1 MPSDDD
7 IALDEKRMYGDKRA
21 ETVVYVAGGMGL
33 TRVEVAG
40 DQVGRFELAVRD
52 EVRDVAGRDGRLLVA
67 TDEDVLVGTGEDFEP
82 TGFGPAAAVGLA
94 PGEVDPDP
102 RPVAAGLDG
111 EVAVLRGDQWEPVG
125 PVDDPRAVDG
135 DLLAAGD
142 GVYRIDIAADG
153 DTVTAGLDRLREG
166 PATDVAAAGPY
177 AVCPDGLYELPDR
190 RLRDGEHTAVAADA
204 SGRRGDAGSRA
215 HAVAG
220 GDLFVRHGRDGWDR
234 VDLPTDES
242 VVDVAYGESVY
253 AVTAV
258 GTLLV
263 RADPERTPDGHGG
276 WRSRALGVREV
287 RRLAVP

>member
-1 MPSDDD
+1 VPSDDD

-21 ETVVYVAGGMGL
+21 ETVVYVAGDMGL

-40 DQVGRFELAVRD
+40 DQVGRFELAARDPVRD
-52 EVRDVAGRDGRLLVA
+52 AAGRDGRLLVA
-67 TDEDVLVGTGEDFEP
+67 TDEDVLVGTGEGFEP

-94 PGEVDPDP
+94 PGTTGTGL
-102 RPVAAGLDG
+102 RPLAAGPDG

-125 PVDDPRAVDG
+125 TVSDPRAIDG

-142 GVYRIDIAADG
+142 GVYRVG
-153 DTVTAGLDRLREG
+153 TESLDRLRDG
-166 PATDVAAAGPY
+166 PATDVAAGGPY
-177 AVCPDGLYELPDR
+177 AACPDGLYGLPDR
-190 RLRDGEHTAVAADA
+190 RLRDGEHTVVAADA
-204 SGRRGDAGSRA
+204 DGERA

-220 GDLFVRHGRDGWDR
+220 GALFARLDGWDR
-234 VDLPTDES
+234 VDLPTEEP
-242 VVDVAYGESVY
+242 VVDVGYGESVY
-253 AVTAV
+253 AVTAA

-263 RADPERTPDGHGG
+263 RADPDQTPDGHGG